1 MAERDETSLE
11 FTGVPTRA
19 TENQELIQH
28 KSGISYE
35 ACMTHMS
42 TPDSSIEKKQHG
54 NSQHISPPESL
65 DTEIQQHSGD
75 FNGDQDMTGEDEI
88 LLSQATSCSS
98 ISTVSCFDEPENQVS
113 IQHKPCT
120 SYNPPFSESSSE
132 EWRKVDL
139 SLKANKNK
147 SKQKSWCCSSV
158 SSFTN
163 HEKQV
168 SILHEPGVPD
178 KASVTLRPQSS
189 SDSVPLV
196 SFHFRKL
203 DLLYINIA
211 L

>member
-42 TPDSSIEKKQHG
+42 TSDSSIEKKQQG
-54 NSQHISPPESL
+54 NSQHIGPPESW

-75 FNGDQDMTGEDEI
+75 FSGDQDMTDEDAI
-88 LLSQATSCSS
+88 LLSRTTSCSSISTLSCSTGVLSRATSCSS

-113 IQHKPCT
+113 IQCKPCM
-120 SYNPPFSESSSE
+120 
-132 EWRKVDL
+132 
-139 SLKANKNK
+139 LKANKNK

-168 SILHEPGVPD
+168 SISHEPGVPD
-178 KASVTLRPQSS
+178 KASVTLRPQST

-196 SFHFRKL
+196 SFHFHKL